1 MGKTGS
7 LAGLFLLLLTCGLR
21 HAAKLNIPKV
31 LLPLTR
37 STKINF
43 TLEATEG
50 CYRWSSNRPE
60 VASVEPLEVE
70 ERQCSQRAVL
80 QARSSQP
87 SRLTSIIL
95 AEDVLTGQVLRCD
108 AIVDVISEIQ
118 IVSTTRELHLEDS
131 PLELKIHALDSEGNT
146 FSTLSGLLFEWSVV
160 KDTEKSGFPDSYNTL
175 RILRFSESSYT
186 PPSYISELERVGH
199 QGDIVL
205 VSGIKTGHA
214 QLRARPQESLYKDVA
229 AAEVRLLILENI
241 LLSPASDIYLLA
253 GTSIKYRMS
262 MPCEQY
268 ELQLQNSVL
277 APAGDPK
284 TPVATLDQGL
294 SAVFALQLGQTNI
307 LLEHKSLGMQG
318 ASRLPNSTIY
328 VVEAGFLAFKIHPGD
343 RWVLETGRTYEI
355 FIEVFDKSGHKVY
368 LSDDVRI
375 ESSLPGELLEVLESS
390 LNGSHLLVKAL
401 RAGQTLIQ
409 GNLKA
414 VVDQAGGVHQ
424 LSVPVRNEQDL
435 EIYDPIALAPAILS
449 FPWQP
454 AEGAY
459 QYSIQVSGGSGN
471 FSWSSTNPAVA
482 AVTVRGLMTTVRD
495 VGVSAIYAHD
505 ARNSLHYG
513 HMKVFVIEPVGME
526 FSPCVVE
533 ARVGQD
539 LDLPLRVFGQ
549 LGSESVTL
557 SDCSHFHM
565 QVELES
571 RGLFQLLDGRL
582 APAPTHCSGVRVKAL
597 TPGYTTLLVSYSH
610 GNVHLSA
617 KITIA
622 AYPVLKPLDP
632 VSVSVVTLGS
642 SKDLLLEGGP
652 RPWVLEPSRFF
663 RNLSA
668 EDHSSIALALL
679 GSGSG
684 SLSRHLVRATC
695 RALGEQVVTLTV
707 GNQATVTNPFPA
719 VETAGVKFVCAPPSR
734 LTLRPVYLQPQ
745 RDISCPLLQHNKH
758 VVPVSNH
765 HNPELDVA
773 AFDRQGRRFDNFSS
787 LSLFWESSRA
797 SLASVEPGMP
807 MLLLTGDDESKQKK
821 QYGRQKVL
829 VHGESGVSSISVS
842 VVGYLTSHLE
852 AAAVVSSAEAVSGVS
867 ATLELLLVEDV
878 KVTPDS
884 ITIYNHPL
892 VEESLVLQQGSGHF
906 FINSSAEGI
915 ADVSFQ
921 ENQGTAQVVPLQPG
935 LLQLKVHDLCLTFP
949 SPATATIHVSDIL
962 EVHIRV
968 VDKVEIGKTVRAHVR
983 VLDTSKKPFLSRFFP
998 LMKLKLSAASSIV
1011 SLQALEDS
1019 SEEDSAVFLL
1029 KGLAIGQTSVSAAV
1043 TDKHG
1048 KKISSAPQQ
1057 IEVFPPFRLLPR
1069 RVTLIVGAVVQ
1080 ITSEGGPQ
1088 PQSHILFSLSR
1099 QHIASVSGRG
1109 HVQGLSVGNMS
1120 VTGVVQAVDTETGK
1134 LVVVSK
1140 VNLPLLSPCALVSVL
1155 ARSIPVLVSLASGQ
1169 DEVEV
1174 EVVQLKGIR
1183 IRAPITRVKTGTL
1196 MPVHVMGLTSA
1207 QTPFSFGSA
1216 VPGLSF
1222 HWSVTKR
1229 DTLEIRTRHAEA
1241 TVQLEPE
1248 HNFAMMVSGR
1258 SKGRTG
1264 LRVEV
1269 RTSTPQSGHLVDGA
1283 LQLHDEI
1290 QIQVYEKLQLLNPE
1304 VEAEQIL
1311 MAPSS
1316 QLKLQTNR
1324 DGLGSVTFRVLECGE
1339 QAALVQVDEKGL
1351 LTAGSLTGS
1360 ASLQISSQEAFGVN
1374 QSLVITVKVVTV
1386 AYLRLSTSPTF
1397 YTSDREPVS
1406 SIPLGAVL
1414 TFSVHF
1420 HDGTGETIHS
1430 HSSSLGFS
1438 SSREDLV
1445 QLGSGVRNGSVTLRT
1460 VAVGLTL
1467 LEVYDSE
1474 QSGLVDFLPL
1484 PVQHAILPGQAQQL
1498 VVGDVV
1504 CFSARFTH
1512 EDGSSGLW
1520 SSSSNAVLEM
1530 DPRTGAAVAREQG
1543 AVTVYYEIAG
1553 QLRTFREVS
1562 VEAPSRTSL
1571 RAPPVKN
1578 ERALKVLISTRET
1591 GNNLIG
1597 SCSSSQSDS
1606 IALLQPESSISC
1618 LLRFTSA
1625 VVDLSPHDVYHSRT
1639 AFDAGS
1645 GLYSCSLSLRS
1656 LSEEQLKLLS
1666 TSMTEL
1672 ELSAGFSSVPLSVE
1686 QSSVRLP
1693 VNPGI
1698 YADQTDIILSHQQP
1712 SAELSV
1718 YGPSAA
1724 LQQIQVRS
1732 SSPAVWIEQK
1742 EGSPGA
1748 ARFTVSLLDLQGS
1761 LTASISIVSS
1771 SSGQTLTI
1779 PVSVQPRS
1787 TAGSSAQVSHCT
1799 KSVEKRLR
1807 TRAGRVPAPPWRQI
1821 ARVHQK
1827 RSGPCPDGEQRLV
1840 RSETVELKSGMLA
1853 EHSRE
1858 DCRNPGIERM
1868 MKPDQDVCLL
1878 NHRFRL
1884 PEQPLEERFPLVQT
1898 DRRFQKIPQIFSLLS
1913 RLTDG
1918 AEGPSI
1924 HQQFLD
1930 SYQVMFFTLF
1940 ALLASTAVV
1949 IIVCH
1954 ALFSPRE
1961 AVNHPAFIQKTP
1973 PPAGVG
1979 KLNDRSSADGTG
1991 SPRLRLYSPDY
2002 GSRNAEVQG
2011 SSVDF
2016 C

>member
-571 RGLFQLLDGRL
+571 RGLFQLLDGEERVAASDLLLWSSECLLLSAGRL

-1140 VNLPLLSPCALVSVL
+1140 
-1155 ARSIPVLVSLASGQ
+1155 

-1787 TAGSSAQVSHCT
+1787 TAGSSAQ
-1799 KSVEKRLR
+1799 
-1807 TRAGRVPAPPWRQI
+1807 
-1821 ARVHQK
+1821 
-1827 RSGPCPDGEQRLV
+1827 
-1840 RSETVELKSGMLA
+1840 
-1853 EHSRE
+1853 
-1858 DCRNPGIERM
+1858 
-1868 MKPDQDVCLL
+1868 
-1878 NHRFRL
+1878 
-1884 PEQPLEERFPLVQT
+1884 
-1898 DRRFQKIPQIFSLLS
+1898 
-1913 RLTDG
+1913 DG